1 MSICRPVKTRN
12 NGAIAVTRESRPS
25 KGPPEL
31 PGTGRREPALPPP
44 TRSEAAFDALLATF
58 GRPTPADRRASGT
71 HASGTSAAGTTTRGN
86 AAAFLPP
93 NETPAESAPG
103 ASAFLDRLYA
113 KSDEYLE
120 SDRFAS
126 IGDAAE
132 FFTKVVGVTFE
143 GRQDVIGGLVP
154 GAPLELRREP
164 ENPFD
169 ANAIGVFVGALRIG
183 FLRKEIARRLAPKFD
198 GGERYRA
205 EIASLTGGGTRSFG
219 VNLFVRRE
227 RPPPERAIPAGTSRY
242 SRDAVLRALLGDRP
256 LRDAQRAVL
265 DRVEAGRNTLAILG
279 TGRGK
284 SLCFQYPAAVG
295 ALERGAKTVVLYPLR
310 ALANDQFDALQRRLG
325 PLGLRVFR
333 ANGSIDAGERAALMD
348 ALEVGAWDILCATP
362 EFFGFHLQRF
372 TPAVSRPALIVV
384 DEAHHVF
391 ESKHRPAYGRIGAAI
406 ATLGSP
412 QVLALTATAGD
423 EAFARITSTL
433 GVDAWVIDPTV
444 RANLA
449 MVDAR
454 NVTNKFA
461 YIAARVVAPGKSI
474 VYCNSRSEA
483 TKIAEKLRTA
493 IGDVAFYHAG
503 VPAAERTE
511 IERLF
516 RENALR
522 VVVATSAFGEGIDL
536 PDVRN
541 VFLYHLNFDFT
552 EFNQQSGRAGRDGEE
567 AQIHLLFGEKD
578 RRINDFILE
587 RGAPTLPTLRA
598 LYREMRRLVSAATL
612 RMTYVDIA
620 ATLDMDKVDA
630 GTVGA
635 AVRIFDEA
643 GLLETGE
650 DDEGRFIRFRDVK
663 EKIDLTD
670 NSRFA
675 EGEAERENFSRFCK
689 LVLEAGADV
698 LEHVINRPIYPS
710 NVSLLK

>member
-1 MSICRPVKTRN
+1 M
-12 NGAIAVTRESRPS
+12 TREPRRS
-25 KGPPEL
+25 KGASDLFGARVRGE
-31 PGTGRREPALPPP
+31 RALPPP

-58 GRPTPADRRASGT
+58 GGPE
-71 HASGTSAAGTTTRGN
+71 
-86 AAAFLPP
+86 PP
-93 NETPAESAPG
+93 GSSAPG
-103 ASAFLDRLYA
+103 TSGTRGSDPAASDRRSAGSGTDHPPEPNAFLDRLYA
-113 KSDEYLE
+113 CSDEYLE
-120 SDRFAS
+120 QDRFAS

-154 GAPLELRREP
+154 GSPLELRREP
-164 ENPFD
+164 DNPHD
-169 ANAIGVFVGALRIG
+169 PNAVAVFFGALRIG

-198 GGERYRA
+198 AGERYRA
-205 EIASLTGGGTRSFG
+205 EIGSLTGGGTRSLG
-219 VNLFVRRE
+219 VNLFVRRD
-227 RPPPERAIPAGTSRY
+227 RPPRERAIPAGASAY
-242 SRDAVLRALLGDRP
+242 SRDAVLRALIGDRS
-256 LRDAQRAVL
+256 LRDAQQAVL
-265 DRVEAGRNTLAILG
+265 DRIEAGRNTLAILG

-295 ALERGAKTVVLYPLR
+295 ALERGSKTVVLYPLR
-310 ALANDQFDALQRRLG
+310 ALANDQFDALLRRLG
-325 PLGLRVFR
+325 PLGLRIFR
-333 ANGSIDAGERAALMD
+333 ANGSIDAGERSTLMD
-348 ALEVGAWDILCATP
+348 ALETGAWDILCATP
-362 EFFGFHLQRF
+362 EFFGFHLDRF
-372 TPAVSRPALIVV
+372 KPAVSRPALIVV
-384 DEAHHVF
+384 DEAHHIF
-391 ESKHRPAYGRIGAAI
+391 ESKHRPAYGRLGDAI
-406 ATLGSP
+406 AALGSP

-423 EAFARITSTL
+423 EAFAQITAML

-454 NVTNKFA
+454 GVTNKLA
-461 YIAARVVAPGKSI
+461 YIAARAMEPGKSI

-483 TKIAEKLRTA
+483 TKIAEKLRST

-503 VPAAERTE
+503 IPSAERTQ
-511 IERLF
+511 IERMF
-516 RENALR
+516 REGALR

-552 EFNQQSGRAGRDGEE
+552 EFNQQSGRAGRDGED

-587 RGAPTLPTLRA
+587 RAAPTLHTLRA
-598 LYREMRRLVSAATL
+598 LYREMRRLVSAAAL

-620 ATLDMDKVDA
+620 ATLGMDKVDA
-630 GTVGA
+630 GTVSA

-643 GLLETGE
+643 GLVEIGE
-650 DDEGRFIRFRDVK
+650 DDEGRFIRFREVK
-663 EKIDLTD
+663 ERIDLAA

-675 EGEAERENFSRFCK
+675 EGEAERENFGRFCK
-689 LVLEAGADV
+689 LVLEAGVGV

-710 NVSLLK
+710 NVPLVR